1 MNEKHIVYYTLQMN
15 GLKKK
20 FFSFMYCRIIIR
32 LIQSR
37 SDSDACLHESSINT
51 FLNWR
56 YQFQAQLH
64 SHTYNK
70 KSVLGKME
78 VKILRGKIS
87 DKNQNIAH
95 YYTCTHKHTLTCLNP
110 YCIYIHTLY
119 IIYIHLYML

>member
-56 YQFQAQLH
+56 YQFRLNYC
-64 SHTYNK
+64 TIK

-95 YYTCTHKHTLTCLNP
+95 SYTCTHKHTLTCPNP
-110 YCIYIHTLY
+110 YCIYIHTYILY
-119 IIYIHLYML
+119 IYTCICCE